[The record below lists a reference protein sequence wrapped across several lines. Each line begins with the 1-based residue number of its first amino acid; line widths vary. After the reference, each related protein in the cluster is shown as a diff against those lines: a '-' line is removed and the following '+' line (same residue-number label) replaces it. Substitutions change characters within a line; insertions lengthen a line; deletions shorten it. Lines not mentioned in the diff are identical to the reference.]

1 MDNKINKKQN
11 KKQNRIRRWSSG
23 GHTSEQNRQTHRH
36 TDRQAGRDSTLPPM
50 YGVCVPW
57 RKPQTKTRQQQRK
70 KTPVY
75 PSTLILSWTCTTSQ
89 TLLDGGQIPH
99 RLPFWQKK
107 HLIFLTLPD
116 DSQTFLTVPHPGHFL
131 QVHPWNVFQGCSL
144 RSLRMSS
151 SCSH

>member
-1 MDNKINKKQN
+1 MEDTQVNKSDRHTNTNIQTDQQEGIPLYLLCTVSMSHDKNHKQKQN
-11 KKQNRIRRWSSG
+11 SNK
-23 GHTSEQNRQTHRH
+23 E
-36 TDRQAGRDSTLPPM
+36 
-50 YGVCVPW
+50 
-57 RKPQTKTRQQQRK
+57 

-75 PSTLILSWTCTTSQ
+75 LSTLVHSWTCTTSQ
-89 TLLDGGQIPH
+89 TQLPDRGRIPH

-131 QVHPWNVFQGCSL
+131 QGHPWNVFQGCSL